1 MRLNP
6 NDKALAFKDPLS
18 GKTYGPQIKDIRY
31 VINSEGEDT
40 IHIVDKSGKAVTI
53 GADRDL
59 QIKLFKFFAKLK
71 HVKIMKG
78 IFNTSLGVGT
88 AEPI

>member
-31 VINSEGEDT
+31 VIKEGEDT

-78 IFNTSLGVGT
+78 NFNTSLGVGT